1 MPWQQTNAAPTRI
14 DMELRWLEDFIALSR
29 TQHFSR
35 AAEEQNVTQPTFS
48 RRIKLLE
55 EEMGTTLVNR
65 QTLPLSLTPAGE
77 EFLGLCQ
84 EVTRRVAATRQ
95 RLAHLAE
102 EQAGQ
107 LRLAAPQSLL
117 AHFLPDWL
125 ADWPSP
131 PPLTPYLRATGWL
144 ASDFFEALARDECDL
159 VLCYWPQGAD
169 PFMPETE
176 GLVHHCLGHERMIPT
191 SLPEAD
197 GRPRFA
203 LKAGAR
209 FTLPLIAYHPRG
221 LIDLALRSH
230 LEEVPGTPGF
240 RVLHESIQSGN
251 IRELVSLGYGLGW
264 LPERSIR
271 DELAAGRLVRAGDA
285 RWEVPLEIRLY
296 RRRDPGPAALE
307 ALWASLPRQAG
318 SPAPTPTPS
327 PEPP

>member
-1 MPWQQTNAAPTRI
+1 
-14 DMELRWLEDFIALSR
+14 MELRWLDDFITLAR

-55 EEMGTTLVNR
+55 EEMGTTLINR

-77 EFLGLCQ
+77 EFLDLCQ
-84 EVTRRVAATRQ
+84 EVTRRVGATRQ

-117 AHFLPDWL
+117 AHFLPEWL
-125 ADWPSP
+125 AGWTTP

-144 ASDFFEALARDECDL
+144 ASDFFDALARDECDL
-159 VLCYWPQGAD
+159 VLCYWPQGTC
-169 PFMPETE
+169 PLMPETE
-176 GLVHHCLGHERMIPT
+176 GLVHCRLGTERMIPA
-191 SLPEAD
+191 SLPDAD
-197 GRPRFA
+197 GRPRFS
-203 LKAGAR
+203 LDGGAR

-221 LIDLALRSH
+221 LIDLALRTH
-230 LEEVPGTPGF
+230 LDKLSGAPRF

-251 IRELVSLGYGLGW
+251 IRELVGLGYGLGW
-264 LPERSIR
+264 LPGRTVR
-271 DELAAGRLVRAGDA
+271 DDLAIGRLVRAGDA

-296 RRRDPGPAALE
+296 RRRASGQPGLE
-307 ALWASLPRQAG
+307 ALWEALSGNADHHN
-318 SPAPTPTPS
+318 APSIPS
-327 PEPP
+327 TESS

>member
-1 MPWQQTNAAPTRI
+1 
-14 DMELRWLEDFIALSR
+14 MELRWLDDFIALAH

-35 AAEEQNVTQPTFS
+35 AAEAQNVTQPTFS

-55 EEMGTTLVNR
+55 EEMGATLINR

-77 EFLGLCQ
+77 EFLTLCQ
-84 EVTRRVAATRQ
+84 DVTRRVAATRQ
-95 RLAHLAE
+95 RLLHLAE

-117 AHFLPDWL
+117 AHFLPEWL
-125 ADWPSP
+125 GRWSAP

-144 ASDFFEALARDECDL
+144 AGDFFAALARDECDL
-159 VLCYWPQGAD
+159 VLCYWPQGAC
-169 PFMPETE
+169 PLMPETE
-176 GLVHHCLGHERMIPT
+176 GLVHRCLGTEKMVPT

-203 LKAGAR
+203 LATGAR

-230 LEEVPGTPGF
+230 LDRLAGAPGF
-240 RVLHESIQSGN
+240 RVLHESIQSSN

-264 LPERSIR
+264 LPERSVR
-271 DELAAGRLVRAGDA
+271 EELSAGRLVKAGDA
-285 RWEVPLEIRLY
+285 RWEVPLEIRVY
-296 RRRDPGPAALE
+296 RRDAAGPPALE
-307 ALWASLPRQAG
+307 AFWEALA
-318 SPAPTPTPS
+318 APTPPHRSLSNTES
-327 PEPP
+327 P

>member
-1 MPWQQTNAAPTRI
+1 
-14 DMELRWLEDFIALSR
+14 MELRWLEDFIALAR

-55 EEMGTTLVNR
+55 EEMGATLINR

-117 AHFLPDWL
+117 AHFLPEWL
-125 ADWPSP
+125 ANWASP

-144 ASDFFEALARDECDL
+144 AGDFFEALARDECDL
-159 VLCYWPQGAD
+159 VLCYWPPGAC
-169 PFMPETE
+169 PQMPETE
-176 GLVHHCLGHERMIPT
+176 GLVHRCLGSERMIPT

-197 GRPRFA
+197 GRPRFS
-203 LKAGAR
+203 LEAGAR

-230 LEEVPGTPGF
+230 LDALPGAPRF

-251 IRELVSLGYGLGW
+251 IRELVGLGYGLGW
-264 LPERSIR
+264 LPERTVR
-271 DELAAGRLVRAGDA
+271 GDLATGRLVRAGDA

-296 RRRDPGPAALE
+296 RRRDRGQPALE
-307 ALWASLPRQAG
+307 ALWEALPD
-318 SPAPTPTPS
+318 PAAPRRPTPIPS
-327 PEPP
+327 PESP

>member
-1 MPWQQTNAAPTRI
+1 
-14 DMELRWLEDFIALSR
+14 MELRWLEDFIALAR

-35 AAEEQNVTQPTFS
+35 AADEQNVTQPTFS

-55 EEMGTTLVNR
+55 EEMGTTLINR

-84 EVTRRVAATRQ
+84 QVTRRVAATRQ

-117 AHFLPDWL
+117 AHFLPEWL
-125 ADWPSP
+125 AGWASS

-144 ASDFFEALARDECDL
+144 ADDFFEALARDECDL
-159 VLCYWPQGAD
+159 VLCYWPQGAC
-169 PFMPETE
+169 PLMPVTE
-176 GLVHHCLGHERMIPT
+176 GFEHRHLGSERMIPV
-191 SLPEAD
+191 SPPEAD

-203 LKAGAR
+203 LEADTG

-230 LEEVPGTPGF
+230 LDHQPGTPRF
-240 RVLHESIQSGN
+240 QVLHESIQSGS
-251 IRELVSLGYGLGW
+251 IRELVGLGYGLGW
-264 LPERSIR
+264 LPARTVR
-271 DELAAGRLVRAGDA
+271 DDLAAGRLVRAGDT

-296 RRRDPGPAALE
+296 RRCGHGQPALE
-307 ALWASLPRQAG
+307 ALWEALSHHAGHRHSLPI
-318 SPAPTPTPS
+318 PS
-327 PEPP
+327 LELP

>member
-1 MPWQQTNAAPTRI
+1 
-14 DMELRWLEDFIALSR
+14 MELRWLEDFIALARS
-29 TQHFSR
+29 QHFSR

-55 EEMGTTLVNR
+55 EEMGTTLINR

-95 RLAHLAE
+95 RLVHLAE

-117 AHFLPDWL
+117 AHFLPEWL
-125 ADWPSP
+125 AGWASP

-159 VLCYWPQGAD
+159 VLCYWPAGAC
-169 PFMPETE
+169 PLMPETE
-176 GLVHHCLGHERMIPT
+176 GLAHHCLGHERMIPT

-203 LKAGAR
+203 LEARGR

-221 LIDLALRSH
+221 LIDLALRTH
-230 LEEVPGTPGF
+230 LDALPGAPGF

-251 IRELVSLGYGLGW
+251 IRELVGLGYGLGW
-264 LPERSIR
+264 LPERTVR
-271 DELAAGRLVRAGDA
+271 GDLAAGRLVRAGDA

-296 RRRDPGPAALE
+296 RRRDRGQPALE
-307 ALWASLPRQAG
+307 ALWEALSSGAAHPRH
-318 SPAPTPTPS
+318 TPIPS
-327 PEPP
+327 PESP